1 MGALERF
8 FKGRE
13 AVRVKRIRGMR
24 AIYEGPD
31 HVEANIEFVSEEG
44 ERLTL
49 RLGVGQLHQLILD
62 MHNVYDAIR
71 PPLSGGGR
79 YADYQG
85 MDDTSS

>member
-1 MGALERF
+1 MGALANF
-8 FKGRE
+8 FKGQD
-13 AVRVKRIRGMR
+13 AVRVKKIRGMR
-24 AIYEGPD
+24 AIYVSPNE
-31 HVEANIEFVSEEG
+31 VEANIEFVSEDG

-85 MDDTSS
+85 MDDNG